1 MQIMTECSELIRCIS
16 PPWLCREITRRT
28 PMCIG
33 IPKAR
38 DIWLMFMKTTWFY
51 ADVILL
57 KISSCLWRY
66 IVLIQH
72 LLRSRRDRISIARA
86 FCFESLRG
94 ILFKKE
100 KAIRFLLFVSWK
112 LSWKLLC
119 KKCLKYA
126 ENILRKRIK
135 KRNKKRRKPLQF
147 KEKRAFASVLLT
159 NARWWKRGE
168 SPFAFKAYRFAPHAR
183 AFSLT
188 PLWRDRFSKP
198 SVLVR

>member
-38 DIWLMFMKTTWFY
+38 DMWLMFMKTTWFY

-72 LLRSRRDRISIARA
+72 LLRSRRDRISTARA
-86 FCFESLRG
+86 FCSETLRG
-94 ILFKKE
+94 ILFKKTSLVPRTKEVFLKRLREHLKKHTDKAE
-100 KAIRFLLFVSWK
+100 KQILIQ
-112 LSWKLLC
+112 
-119 KKCLKYA
+119 
-126 ENILRKRIK
+126 NI
-135 KRNKKRRKPLQF
+135 
-147 KEKRAFASVLLT
+147 
-159 NARWWKRGE
+159 
-168 SPFAFKAYRFAPHAR
+168 H
-183 AFSLT
+183 
-188 PLWRDRFSKP
+188 
-198 SVLVR
+198 